1 MNYEWLNTCHFT
13 TACVHSHVFY
23 KGNISLFRAN
33 KGCLRIVYT
42 CSKCYVLYIFSADDV
57 AGKVSLKH
65 VYEIAKIKLNDQ
77 PNKGMS
83 LEEMCKCIIGTAH
96 SCGIEVVKSLDP
108 KEYAQFLEERKLRL
122 EEFEKALEESRQAK
136 LLRL

>member
-1 MNYEWLNTCHFT
+1 M
-13 TACVHSHVFY
+13 S
-23 KGNISLFRAN
+23 ISAE
-33 KGCLRIVYT
+33 
-42 CSKCYVLYIFSADDV
+42 DV
-57 AGKVSLKH
+57 AGKISLKH
-65 VYEIAKIKLNDQ
+65 VYEIAKIKVNDP

-108 KEYAQFLEERKLRL
+108 VEYEEFLKERKQRL
-122 EEFEKALEESRQAK
+122 EEFEQNLEESRQAK